1 MVGSVLIR
9 VSGCRS
15 QRFICMDDPQSSSTT
30 SNPEEP
36 PQGRLLV
43 LESRLHTSAS
53 KPTGNTL
60 RRFFCF
66 YCD

>member
-15 QRFICMDDPQSSSTT
+15 QRFNSMDDPQSSSTS

-36 PQGRLLV
+36 PQGRNLV
-43 LESRLHTSAS
+43 LESRLHMSAS
-53 KPTGNTL
+53 KPTGNTP
-60 RRFFCF
+60 RRLFCF
-66 YCD
+66 LL